1 MVLLCSLT
9 ATVVLGI
16 LASRRWGSDTVP
28 RFVAPALHRNLALL
42 SVGLLPLHLLTAILD
57 PFAHLGLKDG
67 LIPFASAYRPL
78 WLGLGVLAGELLV
91 VLTATSLVRPRLG
104 YGAWRLVHWLA
115 YLAWPIALV
124 HAAGTGDDVAQ
135 IWAQLLG
142 AACIVAVVAA
152 LAWRIA
158 SAPPRLQTAG
168 GVALGAA
175 TVAFAVWMG
184 LGPLRPG
191 WARVA
196 GTPPALLKVAS
207 LRPSQG
213 FPSGLHDPLR
223 GQATERGGQLQIS
236 LTDRNRP
243 SITVTIAAGASAVSL
258 QVQED
263 GRTVCASASAAV
275 GEGWARATCGDLQ
288 VMVNDLV
295 GRPDGAV
302 RAELSTEA
310 TG

>member
-67 LIPFASAYRPL
+67 LVPFASAYRPL

-91 VLTATSLVRPRLG
+91 VLVATSLVRARLG

-115 YLAWPIALV
+115 YLAWPMALV
-124 HAAGTGDDVAQ
+124 HAAGTGDDVRQ

-142 AACIVAVVAA
+142 AACIAAVLAA
-152 LAWRIA
+152 LAWRMA
-158 SAPPRLQTAG
+158 TAPPRLRTAG
-168 GVALGAA
+168 GVALGTA

-191 WARVA
+191 WAKLA
-196 GTPPALLKVAS
+196 GTPPALMKAAS
-207 LRPSQG
+207 LQPSPGLQ
-213 FPSGLHDPLR
+213 SGLHDPLR
-223 GQATERGGQLQIS
+223 GQATDRGDQLQIS
-236 LTDRNRP
+236 LADQSRP
-243 SITVTIAAGASAVSL
+243 SITVSITAGPSATSL
-258 QVQED
+258 QVMED
-263 GRTVCASASAAV
+263 GRTLCASSAAV
-275 GEGWARATCGDLQ
+275 GEGWVQATCQGLQ
-288 VMVNDLV
+288 VTVTDLV

-302 RAELSTEA
+302 RAELSTET